1 MPAIIEHMKYIP
13 RPADLSAVHYM
24 LHALLHIAAAW
35 SKFTLTVQ
43 FNRSLV
49 SSDRFFGT
57 ETSLTEES
65 CSGSLTGISIEVLR
79 LAPVRNVEQGGE

>member
-1 MPAIIEHMKYIP
+1 MFSDCSLVE
-13 RPADLSAVHYM
+13 DST
-24 LHALLHIAAAW
+24 AAAW
-35 SKFTLTVQ
+35 SKFTFTVL
-43 FNRSLV
+43 FNRSWA

-65 CSGSLTGISIEVLR
+65 CSGSLTGISIDVLR